1 MTNTSP
7 AISLMPLYKQVRE
20 QLTARLIDGSWQP
33 GDVIPSEIQIAQELG
48 VSQGT
53 VRKALD
59 EMVRDNILRR
69 KQGRGTFVASSD
81 DAEFVFQFFL
91 LQPDDGERV
100 LPTSETFS
108 VKREKANAATAKLLD
123 VARGTDTIRI
133 ERSRSLNDR
142 AVISET
148 VILLRELFDD
158 FPTVANVPNNLYNLY
173 AKRWRSKRA
182 SGRIAL
188 VSLPYRRVSLFC
200 QLGNLLIGSIFQ
212 TDNMHGTMRVTN
224 NTRSR
229 CAKQIIRKL
238 RLVRSYYNTIGV
250 NLSGIVDDRS
260 GAMTLFHDRRNSVNA
275 RYPFVQGL
283 FRSVVSGTN
292 DIGI

>member
-1 MTNTSP
+1 MTKMTP

-91 LQPDDGERV
+91 LQPDEGERV
-100 LPTSETFS
+100 LPSSETFS

-133 ERSRSLNDR
+133 ERARSLNDR

-158 FPTVANVPNNLYNLY
+158 FPTVADVPNNLYNLY
-173 AKRWRSKRA
+173 AKRWGIRIGRTDEKLKAVPASDVDADRLGCA
-182 SGRIAL
+182 TGTPLLQIERVACDLSGRPVEL
-188 VSLPYRRVSLFC
+188 RL
-200 QLGNLLIGSIFQ
+200 
-212 TDNMHGTMRVTN
+212 
-224 NTRSR
+224 SR
-229 CAKQIIRKL
+229 CL
-238 RLVRSYYNTIGV
+238 T
-250 NLSGIVDDRS
+250 DE
-260 GAMTLFHDRRNSVNA
+260 FHYSA
-275 RYPFVQGL
+275 
-283 FRSVVSGTN
+283 S
-292 DIGI
+292 